1 MLFYVAHYCKLG
13 SCEQYAETV
22 CACSTGIAT
31 SLKILFSQEDCNDQ
45 IGATPHLHLERNE
58 VIALVNLLERLS
70 KSIEVVRT
78 MSLELAGKEQH
89 PQGLGAIQDVMQQ
102 NLQDV
107 L

>member
-1 MLFYVAHYCKLG
+1 M
-13 SCEQYAETV
+13 